1 MKTPSVLLALF
12 LFAPVLPAAGQNP
25 AVECRWTDNPIVA
38 GETPIRAAHL
48 QEIRDCLDR
57 ILAALPGQPPVEPGN
72 RAPQAVGVLPSLRIE
87 AGAAPEV
94 VDVGQSFRDPDGDV
108 LTYSAASSDRRIAG
122 VSVSG
127 RRLAIRP
134 VSEGSA
140 VMTVTAADP
149 GGLTAVQTFTVTV
162 DAPAVTAFTV
172 SNIRR
177 WQREGQP
184 DWLFVDVLWN
194 QRIEYWEIELRFE
207 HPDGFTRCFDRARNV
222 LPGEFRE
229 FYTTPTSCGFSQQ
242 WHRVHITPAVDYSCE
257 GCGTFERLSLPVRVR

>member
-12 LFAPVLPAAGQNP
+12 LFAPVLPAAGQNS
-25 AVECRWTDNPIVA
+25 AVECRWTDNPIIA
-38 GETPIRAAHL
+38 GETPIRAVHL

-72 RAPQAVGVLPSLRIE
+72 RAPQAVGVLPPLRIE

-94 VDVGQSFRDPDGDV
+94 VDVGQSFRDPNGDV
-108 LTYSAASSDRRIAG
+108 LTYSAASSDWRVAG

-127 RRLAIRP
+127 RRLTIRP
-134 VSEGSA
+134 VTEGSA

-149 GGLTAVQTFTVTV
+149 GGLTAVQTFTVMV
-162 DAPAVTAFTV
+162 DTPAVTAFTV

-177 WQREGQP
+177 FQRQGRP
-184 DWLFVDVLWN
+184 DWAHHRRPLESADRLLGD
-194 QRIEYWEIELRFE
+194 RTSDFE
-207 HPDGFTRCFDRARNV
+207 HPDGFTRCFKRARNV
-222 LPGEFRE
+222 LPGEFEE
-229 FYTTPTSCGFSQQ
+229 FDTTPTSCGFSQQ

-257 GCGTFERLSLPVRVR
+257 GCGTFERLFLPVR